1 MMDFSNV
8 IGFDWNT
15 GNARKNN
22 DKHDVSQGEAEEVF
36 FNSPLVVSADDR
48 HSRAESRY
56 RALGITSVGRKLT
69 IIFTLRQDGV
79 LIRVISARDMHK
91 KERRYYDQ
99 AN

>member
-48 HSRAESRY
+48 HNRAESRY

>member
-8 IGFDWNT
+8 IGFDWNA

-22 DKHDVSQGEAEEVF
+22 EKHDVSQGEAEEVF
-36 FNSPLVVSADDR
+36 FNSPLVVTADDK
-48 HSRAESRY
+48 HSQSESRY
-56 RALGITSVGRKLT
+56 RALGITSMGRKLT
-69 IIFTLRQDGV
+69 IIFTLRQDGA

-91 KERRYYDQ
+91 KERHYYDQ

>member
-48 HSRAESRY
+48 HSRSESRY

-91 KERRYYDQ
+91 KERHYYDQ